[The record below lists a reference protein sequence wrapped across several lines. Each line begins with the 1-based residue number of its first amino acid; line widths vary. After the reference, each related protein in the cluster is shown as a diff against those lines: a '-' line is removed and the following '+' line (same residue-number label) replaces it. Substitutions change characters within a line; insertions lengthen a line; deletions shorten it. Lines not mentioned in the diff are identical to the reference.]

1 MLRANAAGKSLL
13 DAQKIKSFRQQ
24 QIAQAQQVQQ
34 AQQTQQQQQRQQK
47 QQQQQQQ
54 KPQQQQPK
62 QIIQTI
68 PVPQE
73 GSNKPILITVGKTL
87 GQLPTTSLQNAT
99 TAEKSYKN
107 KTDFISSEIPTV
119 LFEND
124 DSQVS

>member
-1 MLRANAAGKSLL
+1 MLRTNATGRSLL
-13 DAQKIKSFRQQ
+13 DAQKIKAVRQQ
-24 QIAQAQQVQQ
+24 QIVQQAQQVQH
-34 AQQTQQQQQRQQK
+34 AQH
-47 QQQQQQQ
+47 
-54 KPQQQQPK
+54 QQQPK

-73 GSNKPILITVGKTL
+73 GSNKPILITVGKTI
-87 GQLPTTSLQNAT
+87 GQVPTTSSQNTT